1 MNTDGN
7 RSFRRWYEPRIAHK
21 NILSSSVLICI
32 YLWLILLY
40 SCSTKPTDMRALAPA
55 DSLVYLETN
64 DLAATLRPIVDSKPF
79 NEAAKKKPDLSA
91 LQGVQLAVAVTGF
104 ETTEEKLTDEHSV
117 GRVQPH
123 FVAIADTHAWNYQA
137 VSFAERKLGAFVTE
151 IYDSEPSLEK
161 ADKHGG
167 KYFTWTAKDG
177 RKAYA
182 LVTDSVIY
190 FGNDESAIDKCLA
203 VRRGESDSVLKN
215 GKVPPADPAT
225 LASGYVS
232 TDGIAQIAALAG
244 LQYATRSSED
254 EEVQSAVAGLLPQLI
269 RGIVTDIRW
278 RTSSTEKGYEDSLS
292 FGLGPDAAAVFSE
305 TLASTSKLDA
315 GLFGFVPAASPSV
328 TLYDLAKPNVAW
340 RGLLLTLSSKV
351 DPLGARVIGEFANA
365 FAEPYAIRDAEMFL
379 SGVGS
384 NIISVR
390 ADAEGEKP
398 ALIASVTN
406 PQAVRGAL
414 STDLKPDKA
423 ASDAFGLETL
433 KNEDSMAVFAGSVV
447 VIGDIDAVTACIRSR
462 SDASGMGLAGL
473 FRPGG
478 TAVTY
483 TAENEQTANIV
494 QMLSAAKS
502 DEMAVKTI
510 VMTET
515 RFNKNGIERKTT
527 SDFGLIGS
535 IIAQLAQD

>member
-1 MNTDGN
+1 MDTGKH
-7 RSFRRWYEPRIAHK
+7 RSENLRSRR
-21 NILSSSVLICI
+21 SSVKNPVFLAASICLYLCLIFFT
-32 YLWLILLY
+32 

-55 DSLVYLETN
+55 DSLVYLQAN
-64 DLAATLRPIVDSKPF
+64 DLAAAIRPIVDSKPF

-137 VSFAERKLGAFVTE
+137 VSFAELKLGAFVTE

-161 ADKHGG
+161 SDKHGG

-203 VRRGESDSVLKN
+203 VRRGESDSVLKS

-278 RTSSTEKGYEDSLS
+278 RASGTENGYEDSLS

-305 TLASTSKLDA
+305 TLAPASKMDT
-315 GLFGFVPAASPSV
+315 GLFGYVPAASPSV

-473 FRPGG
+473 FRPGS

-483 TAENEQTANIV
+483 TAENEQTAGIV

-510 VMTET
+510 VVTET
-515 RFNKNGIERKTT
+515 RFNKNAIERKTT